1 MGCLSGVHQTQS
13 RNLAKK
19 NMNASKGEESLSS
32 QGSRVIRIRSVWP
45 VLALAQV
52 AQMPEDGVEDEV
64 KPPDPETAVMHSVKL
79 GRGCS
84 QLCQDR
90 AG

>member
-52 AQMPEDGVEDEV
+52 AQMPEDGVEDE
-64 KPPDPETAVMHSVKL
+64 PPETAVMHSVKL

>member
-32 QGSRVIRIRSVWP
+32 QGSRVIRVRSVWP
-45 VLALAQV
+45 ALAQV

-64 KPPDPETAVMHSVKL
+64 KPPETAVMHSVKL